1 MYLKMIFRA
10 LDVSGC
16 ISVTDVGI
24 ESLCVSYDDEGR
36 ERARPPCEFLQKL
49 FFHKSGVTKQGIQMA
64 LKKLPALK
72 ICSGATA
79 QLISEIRQTDA
90 PDKTYA
96 LIALSV
102 TPDSTLYKNGNLAE
116 ALSIS
121 PFITKVEIFVKVA
134 IDPNLRQLYDSTAG
148 FTDVELLSLTALKNL
163 SILIIAAQ
171 THRLGTAPISFG
183 GGVEPVLKVIG
194 KSIHT
199 LVLYGIS
206 GVNVELIAKHCDSLR
221 SLNLRWERIRRAHS
235 NAPEETHGA
244 RKRLQM
250 QNRIIF
256 RELEKLHLSGPVPSE
271 YLRFLLSSPSLEV
284 VHISDCSTVTD
295 DLLEKVT
302 ECHDFVHLKYLVLTK
317 CIKVSG
323 LGVEYFM
330 QDSNPIFHLDLK
342 GCSVSSNDIDILK
355 QKAIDKH
362 WQLRVVSDSDV
373 IHE

>member
-24 ESLCVSYDDEGR
+24 ESLCVRYDDEGR

-49 FFHKSGVTKQGIQMA
+49 IFHRSGVTKKGIQMA

-72 ICSGATA
+72 FCSGATA

-102 TPDSTLYKNGNLAE
+102 TPDSTLYKSGNLAE
-116 ALSIS
+116 ALSIC
-121 PFITKVEIFVKVA
+121 PFITKVDIFVKVA
-134 IDPNLRQLYDSTAG
+134 IDPNLRQLCDSTAG
-148 FTDVELLSLTALKNL
+148 FTDTELLSLTALENL
-163 SILIIAAQ
+163 SILSIAAI
-171 THRLGTAPISFG
+171 THSRGAAPISFG

-194 KSIHT
+194 KSIQT
-199 LVLYGIS
+199 LFLGGIS
-206 GVNVELIAKHCDSLR
+206 GVNVELIAKHCNSLR
-221 SLNLRWERIRRAHS
+221 SLKLRWERKRRVRS
-235 NAPEETHGA
+235 NAPEETHGGL
-244 RKRLQM
+244 KRLEM
-250 QNRIIF
+250 QIIF
-256 RELEKLHLSGPVPSE
+256 RELEKMHLLGPVPSE

-295 DLLEKVT
+295 DLLKNVA
-302 ECHDFVHLKYLVLTK
+302 ECHDFVHLKYLILTK
-317 CIKVSG
+317 CKKVSG
-323 LGVEYFM
+323 RGVEYFM
-330 QDSNPIFHLDLK
+330 QDSNPICYLDLK
-342 GCSVSSNDIDILK
+342 GCSLSANDVDILK

-362 WQLRVVSDSDV
+362 WQLRIVSESEV